1 MADTE
6 LNSELYK
13 KMSAEQ
19 DKFRGWLLDQPPAD
33 ILLHAVEYTV
43 REDILMEME
52 ALELPDDQARALL
65 ASPDAMADIYKTF
78 SKMVD
83 TGHMDVVRES
93 IEDRAAELSLEQ
105 AVEQAV
111 QEDVQ
116 REMEMQGKQ
125 EVVELFGTTA
135 LFFNERVRQEDV
147 PDGLYR
153 YDLRGLDEDP
163 GEPALVED
171 HVAVNHAGTILT
183 AKPLDIPKEG
193 YLVLGGELNFTGDEM
208 TLEEFRGNYAS
219 PELDEAVYLVDRAF
233 LLHVKE
239 DPDGSYGYA
248 VFDRQT
254 KQKTAEGSIS
264 RDDVLDGI
272 DPTHDHLAAARDA
285 AIGAVGLYGGP
296 LGGGEVAQVGLTSLK
311 DFRDS
316 DIRRRSIWEPET
328 LPRDDLRFIDSGYN
342 EQFRLPNGGRIEVEY
357 PDRTFSAPCEYIDD
371 YHAYIGTEVYH
382 MCQFAEVLE
391 RGGGVCRP
399 EAVIE
404 ADAAAW
410 KIGWDKFLAVEC
422 GAGQWDY
429 HLYDSQ
435 MAELKSG
442 SLEVVGCSINE
453 VRDMV
458 LAENKLGRRS
468 MTPTDYGMLMDRAA
482 ARAEEARG
490 EKRESVL
497 GQLSALKSGQKDKA
511 SPAPEKKHR
520 EEGR

>member
-6 LNSELYK
+6 LSSKLYE

-19 DKFRGWLLDQPPAD
+19 DKFRSWLLEQPPAD

-65 ASPDAMADIYKTF
+65 ASPDAMSDIYKTF

-93 IEDRAAELSLEQ
+93 IEDRADELSM
-105 AVEQAV
+105 EQAV
-111 QEDVQ
+111 QEEVQ
-116 REMEMQGKQ
+116 REMEAQGKQ
-125 EVVELFGTTA
+125 
-135 LFFNERVRQEDV
+135 
-147 PDGLYR
+147 
-153 YDLRGLDEDP
+153 
-163 GEPALVED
+163 
-171 HVAVNHAGTILT
+171 
-183 AKPLDIPKEG
+183 
-193 YLVLGGELNFTGDEM
+193 
-208 TLEEFRGNYAS
+208 
-219 PELDEAVYLVDRAF
+219 EAVYLVDRSS
-233 LLHVKE
+233 LLHLKE
-239 DPDGSYGYA
+239 AQGGDFEYA
-248 VFDRQT
+248 VFDKQT
-254 KQKTAEGSIS
+254 KQKTAEGIIS
-264 RDDVLDGI
+264 LDEVLDGI

-285 AIGAVGLYGGP
+285 AIGAAGLYGGP
-296 LGGGEVAQVGLTSLK
+296 LGGSDVAQVGLTPLK
-311 DFRDS
+311 EFRDS

-328 LPRDDLRFIDSGYN
+328 LPKDDLRFIDSGYN

-382 MCQFAEVLE
+382 MCQFAEILE

-442 SLEVVGCSINE
+442 SLEVVGCSMNE

-468 MTPTDYGMLMDRAA
+468 MTPTDYGMLMEKAA

-511 SPAPEKKHR
+511 APAPEKKHR